1 MFAYWL
7 RWTSAEVYDFRPLW
21 ISSWL
26 ACTGRTEQAFYCFK
40 SSTQTYME
48 KKQAKGRGG
57 VPTLGQSKVRI
68 DRTAKY
74 ACFAGYVACEQAFGR
89 AGNREPVHRLQ
100 AKCGF
105 VSLLKCGFPVGD
117 FYLKKVL
124 SHNRGVASFY
134 PAVFKIFDILI
145 KNKTQTAVIN
155 VVSFRGIFINVTE
168 TRSAE

>member
-1 MFAYWL
+1 MN
-7 RWTSAEVYDFRPLW
+7 RPLVER
-21 ISSWL
+21 
-26 ACTGRTEQAFYCFK
+26 GTEK
-40 SSTQTYME
+40 
-48 KKQAKGRGG
+48 
-57 VPTLGQSKVRI
+57 
-68 DRTAKY
+68 
-74 ACFAGYVACEQAFGR
+74 
-89 AGNREPVHRLQ
+89 PVHRLQ

-134 PAVFKIFDILI
+134 PAVFEIFDILI